1 MNALGPPVEAGGRA
15 DEIRPALE
23 GSTAGELRVFQVLDG
38 GEVLVDQRG
47 VGQRPQVL
55 GRL

>member
-1 MNALGPPVEAGGRA
+1 MEAGGRA
-15 DEIRPALE
+15 NEIRPLLE
-23 GSTAGELRVFQVLDG
+23 GGAASELGVFEILDG
-38 GEVLVDQRG
+38 SEVLVDQRG